1 MKIKFLIVFI
11 IGILFSLNTH
21 AQSKLFPAGSTI
33 PVVLTENISSK
44 TLKKDAVLPL
54 FCSTGHFITMMN
66 WRYLRELL

>member
-44 TLKKDAVLPL
+44 TLKRCCPTS
-54 FCSTGHFITMMN
+54 FCSTRTFITMMN